1 MKTSSYLSA
10 HKIRGQQHRK
20 KFPMADAGYMGV
32 NTLAEELS
40 GRLRCVFGD
49 MKASAKRVAR
59 IAETNERTAENW
71 IAGKNTPSARG
82 LIALMAESE
91 EFCIEV
97 LELAGRSDLA
107 KKVEMAGKVTQ
118 LLRIIDKDAAE

>member
-1 MKTSSYLSA
+1 MKTSSYSSA

-32 NTLAEELS
+32 NTLADEFA
-40 GRLRCVFGD
+40 GIFQRVFGD
-49 MKASAKRVAR
+49 RKSSAKVIAR
-59 IAETNERTAENW
+59 IAETNERTVENW
-71 IAGKNTPSARG
+71 SAGKNTPSARG